1 LIAEICQAAA
11 SDKSHIA
18 RTNYA
23 NFHDDY
29 PIRTSA
35 SIIPKAEPI
44 VRPKTAELAHC
55 KHYIRRVSLLRMTK
69 PTDEFIATIAR
80 LRAPDGCPWDREQDH
95 RSLARY
101 LLEETYEVLEA
112 IHEGDPNKL
121 KEELGDLLLQIVL
134 HAQIASE
141 AGKFDMQDV
150 ADGINQKMIS
160 RHPHVFAKGDAKT
173 ADEVVQRWEE
183 LKEEEAEKKGEQ
195 KSVVD
200 KVPNTLP
207 ALLKALKVSEKAV
220 SVGFEWD
227 NTEHVWE
234 KLESEVEE
242 LHVELTRPEPERS
255 RKEIELE
262 LGDVLFTLVNIAR
275 WQKMN
280 PEESLL
286 MAIDKFRVRFRK
298 MEELTSRPLKELSK
312 EELNDLWE
320 EAKRRLRS

>member
-1 LIAEICQAAA
+1 MDQ
-11 SDKSHIA
+11 
-18 RTNYA
+18 
-23 NFHDDY
+23 
-29 PIRTSA
+29 
-35 SIIPKAEPI
+35 
-44 VRPKTAELAHC
+44 
-55 KHYIRRVSLLRMTK
+55 
-69 PTDEFIATIAR
+69 FIATIAR

-112 IHEGDPNKL
+112 IHEGDPVKL

-134 HAQIASE
+134 QAQVAQDDGHFNI
-141 AGKFDMQDV
+141 QDV
-150 ADGINQKMIS
+150 ADGINKKMIH

-173 ADEVVQRWEE
+173 ADEVVQKWDEIKQQEDKDKGDEE
-183 LKEEEAEKKGEQ
+183 

-200 KVPNTLP
+200 KVPNALP

-234 KLESEVEE
+234 KLLSEIEE
-242 LHVELTRPEPERS
+242 LHVELAHPQPELN

-298 MEELTSRPLKELSK
+298 MEEITSRPLKELNK

-320 EAKRRLRS
+320 EAKRQLRTQSATK

>member
-1 LIAEICQAAA
+1 
-11 SDKSHIA
+11 
-18 RTNYA
+18 
-23 NFHDDY
+23 
-29 PIRTSA
+29 
-35 SIIPKAEPI
+35 
-44 VRPKTAELAHC
+44 
-55 KHYIRRVSLLRMTK
+55 M
-69 PTDEFIATIAR
+69 DEFIATIAR

-112 IHEGDPNKL
+112 IHEGDQHKL

-141 AGKFDMQDV
+141 SGHFDIQDV
-150 ADGINQKMIS
+150 ADSINKKMIS

-183 LKEEEAEKKGEQ
+183 LKEEEAEKKGDQ

-227 NTEHVWE
+227 NTAHVWE
-234 KLESEVEE
+234 KLLSEVDE
-242 LHVELTRPEPERS
+242 LHVELTRPEPELN

-298 MEELTSRPLKELSK
+298 MEQLTSRPLKELSK
-312 EELNDLWE
+312 EQLNDLWE
-320 EAKRRLRS
+320 EAKRQLRAAEP

>member
-1 LIAEICQAAA
+1 
-11 SDKSHIA
+11 
-18 RTNYA
+18 
-23 NFHDDY
+23 
-29 PIRTSA
+29 
-35 SIIPKAEPI
+35 
-44 VRPKTAELAHC
+44 
-55 KHYIRRVSLLRMTK
+55 MTK

-112 IHEGDPNKL
+112 IHEGDQHKL

-141 AGKFDMQDV
+141 SGHFDIQDV
-150 ADGINQKMIS
+150 ADAINKKMIS

-183 LKEEEAEKKGEQ
+183 LKEEEAEKKGDQ

-227 NTEHVWE
+227 NTAHVWE
-234 KLESEVEE
+234 KLLSEVDE
-242 LHVELTRPEPERS
+242 LHVELTRPEPELN

-298 MEELTSRPLKELSK
+298 MEQLTSRPLKELSK
-312 EELNDLWE
+312 EQLNDLWE
-320 EAKRRLRS
+320 EAKRQLRAAAEP

>member
-1 LIAEICQAAA
+1 
-11 SDKSHIA
+11 
-18 RTNYA
+18 
-23 NFHDDY
+23 
-29 PIRTSA
+29 
-35 SIIPKAEPI
+35 
-44 VRPKTAELAHC
+44 
-55 KHYIRRVSLLRMTK
+55 MTK

>member
-1 LIAEICQAAA
+1 
-11 SDKSHIA
+11 
-18 RTNYA
+18 
-23 NFHDDY
+23 
-29 PIRTSA
+29 
-35 SIIPKAEPI
+35 
-44 VRPKTAELAHC
+44 
-55 KHYIRRVSLLRMTK
+55 MTQ
-69 PTDEFIATIAR
+69 PLDEFIATIAR

-95 RSLARY
+95 LSLARY

-112 IHEGDPNKL
+112 IHEGDPKKL
-121 KEELGDLLLQIVL
+121 REELGDLLLQIVL

-141 AGKFDMQDV
+141 NGQFNMQDI
-150 ADGINQKMIS
+150 AAGINQKMIS

-183 LKEEEAEKKGEQ
+183 LKEEESQKMGDD

-220 SVGFEWD
+220 SLGFEWD

-234 KLESEVEE
+234 KLLSEVDE
-242 LHVELTRPEPERS
+242 LHVELTRPEKEQN

-286 MAIDKFRVRFRK
+286 MAIEKFRRRFRH
-298 MEELTSRPLKELSK
+298 MEKISTRPLKELSK

-320 EAKRRLRS
+320 EAKRQLRTP

>member
-1 LIAEICQAAA
+1 
-11 SDKSHIA
+11 
-18 RTNYA
+18 
-23 NFHDDY
+23 
-29 PIRTSA
+29 
-35 SIIPKAEPI
+35 
-44 VRPKTAELAHC
+44 
-55 KHYIRRVSLLRMTK
+55 MTTT
-69 PTDEFIATIAR
+69 PMDQFIATIAR

-95 RSLARY
+95 KSLARY

-112 IHEGDPNKL
+112 IHEGDPQKL

-141 AGKFDMQDV
+141 TAQFDIQDV
-150 ADGINQKMIS
+150 AEAINQKMIS

-173 ADEVVQRWEE
+173 AEQVVQRWEE
-183 LKEEEAEKKGEQ
+183 LKEEEAQKKGDE

-234 KLESEVEE
+234 KLLSEIEE
-242 LHVELTRPEPERS
+242 LHVELTHPEPQSNRL
-255 RKEIELE
+255 EIELE

-286 MAIDKFRVRFRK
+286 MAIDKFRTRFRK
-298 MEELTSRPLKELSK
+298 MEALTSRPLKDLSK

-320 EAKRRLRS
+320 EAKRQLRATQPHS